1 MLTERRIAF
10 VVRTDLNHNKTE
22 GYSFSIVGVNQPASL
37 ANYNTMYVAL
47 VPYLGTLKTLLF
59 QDNSTI
65 IDTITADSG
74 TVTTLEVTQYE

>member
-1 MLTERRIAF
+1 M
-10 VVRTDLNHNKTE
+10 
-22 GYSFSIVGVNQPASL
+22 NQPASL

>member
-1 MLTERRIAF
+1 
-10 VVRTDLNHNKTE
+10 
-22 GYSFSIVGVNQPASL
+22 
-37 ANYNTMYVAL
+37 MYFAL

>member
-1 MLTERRIAF
+1 
-10 VVRTDLNHNKTE
+10 
-22 GYSFSIVGVNQPASL
+22 
-37 ANYNTMYVAL
+37 MYVAL
-47 VPYLGTLKTLLF
+47 VPYLKTFYKDILF